1 MSAAAPPAPPAPSGK
16 HAKRTRTGCLTCR
29 RRHYKCDETHP
40 RCVRCIKA
48 KARCEWDHRPR
59 DSAGGHGGFVVAGR
73 SRSAVTVR
81 RTERVMDVDDYG
93 QDIVVI
99 EEEDEHQR
107 ETISVGLSTRETD
120 ALAYYIRNFHIY
132 SYQMYDESHK

>member
-1 MSAAAPPAPPAPSGK
+1 
-16 HAKRTRTGCLTCR
+16 
-29 RRHYKCDETHP
+29 
-40 RCVRCIKA
+40 
-48 KARCEWDHRPR
+48 
-59 DSAGGHGGFVVAGR
+59 
-73 SRSAVTVR
+73 
-81 RTERVMDVDDYG
+81 MDVDDYG

>member
-1 MSAAAPPAPPAPSGK
+1 M
-16 HAKRTRTGCLTCR
+16 
-29 RRHYKCDETHP
+29 
-40 RCVRCIKA
+40 
-48 KARCEWDHRPR
+48 
-59 DSAGGHGGFVVAGR
+59 VAGR

-132 SYQMYDESHK
+132 SYQMYDDPLQIESIELTSL